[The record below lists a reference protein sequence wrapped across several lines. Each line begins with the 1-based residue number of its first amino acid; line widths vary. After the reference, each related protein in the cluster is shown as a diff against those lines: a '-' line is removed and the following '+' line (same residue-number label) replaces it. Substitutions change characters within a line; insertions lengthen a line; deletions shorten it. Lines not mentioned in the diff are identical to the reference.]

1 MGAMMIEN
9 TLAMLLNIPGMML
22 IIGALAVP
30 LLPSSIRHGYMLAV
44 IAVSGWSVWQMPPD
58 QTMTAT
64 LAGIDLILVRGEAI
78 TKPFALVF
86 HIAAALNVIYAMHEN
101 AKITATA
108 GLAYAGAAIAAL
120 FAGDF
125 LTLFIYWELTTFAS
139 VFLVL
144 AGNTP
149 RATRA
154 AMRYLLMQ
162 VASGVILLAGA
173 IMLWRA
179 GAGFAITALDATT
192 PAGFC
197 ILLAFGI
204 KAGFP
209 LLGGWLQDA
218 YPEASPTGSVMLS
231 AFTTKLAI
239 YMLVICFA
247 GFKPLI
253 YIGLAMAIISLFAA
267 LLENNLRRVLAIALV
282 NQLGIMVVGIGIGT
296 ELALNGVAAH
306 AFASVLYKGLLFMSI
321 GAVFMRTGT
330 DQASALGGLARHMPW
345 TAGFSLI
352 GALSI
357 ASMPLF
363 SGFTTK
369 ALTIGAVAKQG
380 ELLVWLGLLF
390 ASVGVV
396 LHTALKIPCA
406 TFFAPN
412 PKITAD
418 EAPLNMRVAMALAAG
433 LCLVIGLYP
442 GALYGLLPYEVTYKV
457 WDSGHVL
464 GELQLLAFVALAF
477 TLMVRRGIYP
487 LHADRTIIYT
497 DWLTRRAMP
506 LMVMALGRP
515 MMKIWNSVKERFIQL
530 MLRAIRTTEEAS
542 RATGLASGVASTGA
556 AAGIFLAVFAL
567 ILLIRVLM

>member
-1 MGAMMIEN
+1 MIEN

>member
-1 MGAMMIEN
+1 MMIEN

-396 LHTALKIPCA
+396 LHTALKIPYA

>member
-1 MGAMMIEN
+1 
-9 TLAMLLNIPGMML
+9 
-22 IIGALAVP
+22 
-30 LLPSSIRHGYMLAV
+30 
-44 IAVSGWSVWQMPPD
+44 
-58 QTMTAT
+58 
-64 LAGIDLILVRGEAI
+64 
-78 TKPFALVF
+78 
-86 HIAAALNVIYAMHEN
+86 
-101 AKITATA
+101 
-108 GLAYAGAAIAAL
+108 AAIAAL

-296 ELALNGVAAH
+296 ELAVNGVAAH

-363 SGFTTK
+363 SGFATK
-369 ALTIGAVAKQG
+369 ALTIGA
-380 ELLVWLGLLF
+380 
-390 ASVGVV
+390 
-396 LHTALKIPCA
+396 
-406 TFFAPN
+406 
-412 PKITAD
+412 
-418 EAPLNMRVAMALAAG
+418 
-433 LCLVIGLYP
+433 
-442 GALYGLLPYEVTYKV
+442 
-457 WDSGHVL
+457 
-464 GELQLLAFVALAF
+464 
-477 TLMVRRGIYP
+477 
-487 LHADRTIIYT
+487 
-497 DWLTRRAMP
+497 
-506 LMVMALGRP
+506 
-515 MMKIWNSVKERFIQL
+515 
-530 MLRAIRTTEEAS
+530 
-542 RATGLASGVASTGA
+542 
-556 AAGIFLAVFAL
+556 
-567 ILLIRVLM
+567 

>member
-1 MGAMMIEN
+1 MIEN
-9 TLAMLLNIPGMML
+9 TLAMLLNMPGMML

-396 LHTALKIPCA
+396 LHTALKIPYA

>member
-1 MGAMMIEN
+1 
-9 TLAMLLNIPGMML
+9 
-22 IIGALAVP
+22 
-30 LLPSSIRHGYMLAV
+30 
-44 IAVSGWSVWQMPPD
+44 
-58 QTMTAT
+58 
-64 LAGIDLILVRGEAI
+64 
-78 TKPFALVF
+78 
-86 HIAAALNVIYAMHEN
+86 
-101 AKITATA
+101 
-108 GLAYAGAAIAAL
+108 
-120 FAGDF
+120 
-125 LTLFIYWELTTFAS
+125 
-139 VFLVL
+139 
-144 AGNTP
+144 
-149 RATRA
+149 
-154 AMRYLLMQ
+154 MRYLLMQ

-390 ASVGVV
+390 ASVGVA
-396 LHTALKIPCA
+396 LHTALKIPYA